1 MTESL
6 FNTQT
11 PPSVDPNKN
20 YLEELVGEG
29 KKFKT
34 VEDLARGKYEA
45 DMHVALKNRQ
55 LDDLTKDYSKLR
67 EDYNATPKLQEVL
80 DQLLAAKDTSSNNN
94 TQMNE
99 DTRNESAFDP
109 SKLDSMVE
117 TKFQEIEAKRKA
129 QENWNTV
136 KDKLQEKLGERFP
149 EILASQTQ
157 KLGLTADKVEE
168 LARTSP
174 SAFFRLMGLDEVQS
188 QDTFQS
194 PPRTTQNA
202 TAFAPSTNKSRKWSD
217 WKSLQKTQPGLFS
230 DPKAHNQMM
239 ADIKAIGEKAF
250 YDI

>member
-6 FNTQT
+6 LNTQS
-11 PPSVDPNKN
+11 PPGVDPDKN

-45 DMHVALKNRQ
+45 DLHISLKNREFDT
-55 LDDLTKDYSKLR
+55 LSRDYAKLR
-67 EDYNATPKLQEVL
+67 EDYSATPKLQEVL
-80 DQLLAAKDTSSNNN
+80 DKLLAERDSLGTTN
-94 TQMNE
+94 TQVPPQNQ
-99 DTRNESAFDP
+99 DAFDP
-109 SKLDSMVE
+109 SKLDSLVE
-117 TKFQEIEAKRKA
+117 SKFQEIETKRKA
-129 QENWNTV
+129 DQNWNMV
-136 KDKLQEKLGERFP
+136 KDKLQEKLGDRFS
-149 EILASQTQ
+149 EVLAAQTQ
-157 KLGLTADKVEE
+157 KLGLTADKVDE

-174 SAFFRLMGLDEVQS
+174 SAFFRLMGLEENQQQS
-188 QDTFQS
+188 AFQS

-202 TAFAPSTNKSRKWSD
+202 TTFAPSTKSRKWSD